1 MGPPPAV
8 SVAPKRV
15 RPYRH
20 LQPLLMN
27 QYDIRILDLIFLR
40 GPNRWSYRPTLEA
53 LIDIGALEQS
63 PSNSLPG
70 FVTRLVEW
78 LPGLRKHECSYEE
91 PGGFVRR
98 LEEGT
103 WVGHILEHVT
113 LELQTQAGRP
123 AGFGRARSTKTTGVY
138 HVVVR
143 TTQEDLTRTCLL
155 KARELIL
162 AAIAGKPFDVA
173 ATMRELRVLADRKGF
188 GPSTACIVDAAVN
201 AKIPVVPLSQG
212 NLVILGHGTR
222 QRRIWT
228 AETDRTSAIAESI
241 ASDKD
246 LAKQL
251 LAPCGIPVPEGQL
264 VRSAD
269 AAVEA
274 AENIGYP
281 VAVKPGEASRG
292 EAVFLD
298 LANAA
303 AVRVAFAAAREVDT
317 TVIVEKHIEGE
328 EHRLLVVG
336 GKVVAATRA
345 AAFHVTGNGRDTL
358 HDLLN
363 SALNRLADAAEPS
376 AVPLTIEDFEDFP
389 TVRLALSR
397 QGLAFDAVPSVN
409 QVVELPQHA
418 KIGVDILAQVHP
430 SIAAQATLAARVVGL
445 DIAGIDIVARDISK
459 PLAAQGGALIEINA
473 GPALPTH
480 LPHGA
485 NGSHA
490 VGDAIVRHLFPGDDN
505 GRIPLIGISGSTD
518 TTPVARLV
526 GFLLHLQGVAVGV
539 ACGNGLYLGERRVD
553 HNDSANWA
561 AGQRLLVNRTLNA
574 AVIETTAESLLR
586 EGLPYD
592 RCQVGLVT
600 SLVPDENL
608 ARFGVQDVEQLTR
621 LLRTQIDVVLPQGIA
636 VLNADDGGV
645 LALASFADGE
655 VLIYS
660 RDAQA
665 PAVLEARALGRRA
678 VYRDEDELVFAHGK
692 QAERLALP
700 PSFSAPAC
708 LPAAACAWAAN
719 VPIDLIVSGIVGFPS
734 ATTAADETARPNN

>member
-1 MGPPPAV
+1 
-8 SVAPKRV
+8 
-15 RPYRH
+15 
-20 LQPLLMN
+20 MN

-53 LIDIGALEQS
+53 LVDIGALEES
-63 PSNSLPG
+63 PSNTLPG

-123 AGFGRARSTKTTGVY
+123 AGFGRARSTATTGIY

-143 TTQEDLTRTCLL
+143 TTQEELTRTCLL

-162 AAIAGKPFDVA
+162 AAIEGRAFDVV
-173 ATMRELRVLADRKGF
+173 ATLRELRVLADRKGF

-201 AKIPVVPLSQG
+201 ARIPVVPLSQG
-212 NLVILGHGTR
+212 NLVILGHGSR

-251 LAPCGIPVPEGQL
+251 IAPCGIPVPQGQL
-264 VRSAD
+264 IRHAD
-269 AAVEA
+269 AAVAA
-274 AENIGYP
+274 AEDIGYP
-281 VAVKPGEASRG
+281 VVVKPGEASRG
-292 EAVFLD
+292 EAVFLNLTD
-298 LANAA
+298 AA
-303 AVRVAFAAAREVDT
+303 AVRVAFAAAREVDA
-317 TVIVEKHIEGE
+317 TVIVEKYIDGE

-336 GKVVAATRA
+336 DKVVAATRA
-345 AAFHVTGNGRDTL
+345 EAFRVTGNGRDTL

-363 SALNRLADAAEPS
+363 AALNKLADAAEPS
-376 AVPLTIEDFEDFP
+376 AVPLTIEDFDDFP

-397 QGLAFDAVPSVN
+397 QGLTFDAVPGAN
-409 QVVELPQHA
+409 QVVELPRHA
-418 KIGVDILAQVHP
+418 KIGVDVLAAVHP
-430 SIAAQATLAARVVGL
+430 SIVAQATLAARVVGL
-445 DIAGIDIVARDISK
+445 DIAGVDIVARDISK
-459 PLAAQGGALIEINA
+459 PLAAQGGALIEVNA

-480 LPHGA
+480 LARGA
-485 NGSHA
+485 NGSHP
-490 VGDAIVRHLFPGDDN
+490 VGDAIVRHLFPGHDN
-505 GRIPLIGISGSTD
+505 GRIPLIGISGSTN
-518 TTPVARLV
+518 TTNVARMV

-553 HNDSANWA
+553 HNDAANWA

-608 ARFGVQDVEQLTR
+608 ARFGVRDAEQLTR

-636 VLNADDGGV
+636 VLNADEAEV
-645 LALASFADGE
+645 LGLASFADGE

-660 RDAQA
+660 RDAHA
-665 PAVLEARALGRRA
+665 PAVLDALAQGRRV
-678 VYRDEDELVFAHGK
+678 VYRDADELVFAHGE

-700 PSFSAPAC
+700 PMFDAPAC
-708 LPAAACAWAAN
+708 LPAAACAWAAD
-719 VPIDLIVSGIVGFPS
+719 VPVDLIVSGIVSFPS
-734 ATTAADETARPNN
+734 ATTAADETVLPNN

>member
-1 MGPPPAV
+1 M
-8 SVAPKRV
+8 
-15 RPYRH
+15 H
-20 LQPLLMN
+20 
-27 QYDIRILDLIFLR
+27 QYDIRILDQVFLR
-40 GPNRWSYRPTLEA
+40 GPNRWSYRPALEA
-53 LIDIGALEQS
+53 LVDIGALEES
-63 PSNSLPG
+63 PSNTLPG
-70 FVTRLVEW
+70 FVVRLVEW

-123 AGFGRARSTKTTGVY
+123 AGYGRARSTSTTGIY

-162 AAIAGKPFDVA
+162 AAIEGQAFDVA

-201 AKIPVVPLSQG
+201 ARIPVVPLSQG

-251 LAPCGIPVPEGQL
+251 IAPCGIPVPEGQL
-264 VRSAD
+264 IRTAD
-269 AAVEA
+269 AAVAA
-274 AENIGYP
+274 AEEIGYP
-281 VAVKPGEASRG
+281 VVVKPGEASRG
-292 EAVFLD
+292 EAVFLELTD
-298 LANAA
+298 AA
-303 AVRVAFAAAREVDT
+303 AVRVAFAAAREVDS
-317 TVIVEKHIEGE
+317 TVIVEKYIEGE

-336 GKVVAATRA
+336 DKVVAATRA
-345 AAFHVTGNGRDTL
+345 EAFRVTGNGRDSL

-363 SALNRLADAAEPS
+363 AALNRLADAAEPS
-376 AVPLTIEDFEDFP
+376 VMPLTVEDFDDFP

-397 QGLAFDAVPSVN
+397 QNLTFDAVPAVN
-409 QVVELPQHA
+409 QVVVLPRHA
-418 KIGVDILAQVHP
+418 KIGVDVLAEVHP

-445 DIAGIDIVARDISK
+445 DIAGVDIVARDISK
-459 PLAAQGGALIEINA
+459 PLAAQGGALIEVNA

-480 LPHGA
+480 LARGA
-485 NGSHA
+485 NGSHP
-490 VGDAIVRHLFPGDDN
+490 VGDAIVRHLFPGEDN
-505 GRIPLIGISGSTD
+505 GRIPLIGISGSTH
-518 TTPVARLV
+518 TTAVARIV

-553 HNDSANWA
+553 HNDAANWA
-561 AGQRLLVNRTLNA
+561 AGQRLLVNRTLNT

-600 SLVPDENL
+600 SLVPNQNL
-608 ARFGVQDVEQLTR
+608 ARFGVNDAEQLTR

-636 VLNADDGGV
+636 VLNADDAEV

-665 PAVLEARALGRRA
+665 PAVLAALAEGRRA
-678 VYRDEDELVFAHGK
+678 VYRDEDELVFAHGELV
-692 QAERLALP
+692 ERLALP
-700 PSFSAPAC
+700 PMFDAPAC

-719 VPIDLIVSGIVGFPS
+719 VPVELIVSGIVGFPS
-734 ATTAADETARPNN
+734 ATTAADETVLPNN

>member
-1 MGPPPAV
+1 M
-8 SVAPKRV
+8 
-15 RPYRH
+15 H
-20 LQPLLMN
+20 
-27 QYDIRILDLIFLR
+27 QYDIRILDQIFLR
-40 GPNRWSYRPTLEA
+40 GPNRWSYRPALEA
-53 LIDIGALEQS
+53 LVDIGALEES
-63 PSNSLPG
+63 PSNTLPG
-70 FVTRLVEW
+70 FITRLVEW

-123 AGFGRARSTKTTGVY
+123 AGYGRARSTSTTGIY

-162 AAIAGKPFDVA
+162 AAIEGKTFDVA
-173 ATMRELRVLADRKGF
+173 ATMRELRLLADRKGF

-201 AKIPVVPLSQG
+201 ARIPVVPLSQG

-251 LAPCGIPVPEGQL
+251 IAPCGIPVPEGQL
-264 VRSAD
+264 IRTAD
-269 AAVEA
+269 AAVAA
-274 AENIGYP
+274 AEEIGYP
-281 VAVKPGEASRG
+281 VVVKPGEASRG

-298 LANAA
+298 LADAA
-303 AVRVAFAAAREVDT
+303 AVRVAFAAAREVDS
-317 TVIVEKHIEGE
+317 TVIVEKYIEGE

-336 GKVVAATRA
+336 DKVVAATRA
-345 AAFHVTGNGRDTL
+345 EAFRVTGNGRDSL

-363 SALNRLADAAEPS
+363 AALNRLADAAEPS
-376 AVPLTIEDFEDFP
+376 VMPLTIEDFDDFP

-397 QGLAFDAVPSVN
+397 QNLTFDAVPAVN
-409 QVVELPQHA
+409 QVVVLPRHA
-418 KIGVDILAQVHP
+418 KIGVDVLAAVHP

-445 DIAGIDIVARDISK
+445 DIAGVDIVVRDISK
-459 PLAAQGGALIEINA
+459 PLAAQGGALIEVNA

-480 LPHGA
+480 LARGA
-485 NGSHA
+485 NGSHP
-490 VGDAIVRHLFPGDDN
+490 VGDAIVRHLFPGEDN

-518 TTPVARLV
+518 TTAVARIV

-539 ACGNGLYLGERRVD
+539 ACGTGLYLGERRVD
-553 HNDSANWA
+553 HNDAANWA
-561 AGQRLLVNRTLNA
+561 AGQRLLVNRTLNT

-600 SLVPDENL
+600 SLVPNQNL
-608 ARFGVQDVEQLTR
+608 ARFGVNDVEQLTR

-636 VLNADDGGV
+636 VLNADDADV

-665 PAVLEARALGRRA
+665 PAVIAALAEGRRA
-678 VYRDEDELVFAHGK
+678 VYRDEDELVFAHGERV
-692 QAERLALP
+692 ERLALP
-700 PSFSAPAC
+700 PMFDTPAC

-719 VPIDLIVSGIVGFPS
+719 VPVELIVSGIVSFPA
-734 ATTAADETARPNN
+734 ATTAADETVLPNN

>member
-1 MGPPPAV
+1 
-8 SVAPKRV
+8 
-15 RPYRH
+15 
-20 LQPLLMN
+20 MN
-27 QYDIRILDLIFLR
+27 QHDIRILDQVFLR
-40 GPNRWSYRPTLEA
+40 GPNRWSYRPALEA
-53 LIDIGALEQS
+53 LVDIGTLEEF
-63 PSNSLPG
+63 PSNTLPG
-70 FVTRLVEW
+70 FVPRLVEW

-123 AGFGRARSTKTTGVY
+123 AGFGRARSTATTGIY

-155 KARELIL
+155 RARDLIL
-162 AAIAGKPFDVA
+162 AAIEGKPFDV
-173 ATMRELRVLADRKGF
+173 TQTLRELRVLADRKGF

-251 LAPCGIPVPEGQL
+251 IAPCGIPVPEGHL
-264 VRSAD
+264 VRNAD
-269 AAVEA
+269 AAVDA
-274 AENIGYP
+274 AEDLGYP
-281 VAVKPGEASRG
+281 VAIKPGEASRG

-298 LANAA
+298 LNDAD
-303 AVRVAFAAAREVDT
+303 AVRAAFAVANEVDS
-317 TVIVEKHIEGE
+317 TVIVEKYIEGE

-336 GKVVAATRA
+336 DKVVAATRA
-345 AAFHVTGNGRDTL
+345 EMFRVTGNGRDTL
-358 HDLLN
+358 QQLLN
-363 SALNRLADAAEPS
+363 VALNQLADASEPT

-397 QGLAFDAVPSVN
+397 QGLSFEAVPATG
-409 QVVELPQHA
+409 QVVELPRHA
-418 KIGVDILAQVHP
+418 KIGVDVLAEVHP
-430 SIAAQATLAARVVGL
+430 SIVAQATLAARVVGL
-445 DIAGIDIVARDISK
+445 DIAGVDIVARDISQ

-480 LPHGA
+480 LPRGP
-485 NGSHA
+485 NGSHHA
-490 VGDAIVRHLFPGDDN
+490 GEAIVRHLFPGDDH
-505 GRIPLIGISGSTD
+505 GRIPLIGIGGSSD
-518 TTPVARLV
+518 TTAVARLV
-526 GFLLHLQGVAVGV
+526 GFLLHLHGVSVGV
-539 ACGNGLYLGERRVD
+539 ACGNGLYLGERRVE
-553 HNDSANWA
+553 HNDAANWA

-592 RCQVGLVT
+592 RCQVAVVT
-600 SLVPDENL
+600 SLAKDDKL
-608 ARFGVQDVEQLTR
+608 ARFGVEDSEQLTK
-621 LLRTQIDVVLPQGIA
+621 LLRTHVDVVLAQGVS
-636 VLNADDGGV
+636 VLNADDAGV
-645 LALASFADGE
+645 LALAEFSDGE
-655 VLIYS
+655 VLLYS
-660 RDAQA
+660 RDAHS
-665 PAVLEARALGRRA
+665 PAVRAALAAGRRA
-678 VYRDEDELVFAHGK
+678 VYRDEDELVFAHGAN
-692 QAERLALP
+692 AERLPIP
-700 PSFSAPAC
+700 PTFDAPEC

-719 VPIDLIVSGIVGFPS
+719 VPVGLIVSGIVGFPA
-734 ATTAADETARPNN
+734 ATTAADEATRSTN

>member
-1 MGPPPAV
+1 
-8 SVAPKRV
+8 
-15 RPYRH
+15 
-20 LQPLLMN
+20 MN
-27 QYDIRILDLIFLR
+27 QYDIRILDQIFLR
-40 GPNRWSYRPTLEA
+40 GPNRWSYRPALEA
-53 LIDIGALEQS
+53 LVDIGALEES
-63 PSNSLPG
+63 PSNTLPG
-70 FVTRLVEW
+70 FVPRLVEW

-123 AGFGRARSTKTTGVY
+123 AGFGRARSTDTTGIY

-155 KARELIL
+155 RARDLIL
-162 AAIAGKPFDVA
+162 AAIEGRAFDVS
-173 ATMRELRVLADRKGF
+173 ATLRELRVLADRKGF
-188 GPSTACIVDAAVN
+188 GPSTACIVDAAAN

-251 LAPCGIPVPEGQL
+251 IAPCGIPVPEGAL
-264 VRSAD
+264 VRNAD
-269 AAVEA
+269 AAVVA
-274 AENIGYP
+274 AEDIGYP

-298 LANAA
+298 LNDEAS
-303 AVRVAFAAAREVDT
+303 VRAAFAAAHEVDS
-317 TVIVEKHIEGE
+317 TVIVEKYIDGE

-336 GKVVAATRA
+336 DKVVAATRA
-345 AAFHVTGNGRDTL
+345 EAFRVTGNGRDSV
-358 HDLLN
+358 HQLLTR
-363 SALNRLADAAEPS
+363 ALNEVAESSAPT

-389 TVRLALSR
+389 TVRLALTR
-397 QGLAFDAVPSVN
+397 QKLSFDAVPAAGV
-409 QVVELPQHA
+409 VVELPRHA
-418 KIGVDILAQVHP
+418 KIGVDVLDQVHP
-430 SIAAQATLAARVVGL
+430 SIVAQATLAARVVGL
-445 DIAGIDIVARDISK
+445 DIAGVDIVARDISQ

-480 LPHGA
+480 LPRGA
-485 NGSHA
+485 NGSHHA
-490 VGDAIVRHLFPGDDN
+490 GEAIVRHLFPGDDH
-505 GRIPLIGISGSTD
+505 GRIPLIGIGGSGD
-518 TTPVARLV
+518 TTAVARMV
-526 GFLLHLQGVAVGV
+526 GFLLHLHGVAVGV

-600 SLVPDENL
+600 SLAPDDKL
-608 ARFGVQDVEQLTR
+608 ARFGVKDSEQLTK
-621 LLRTQIDVVLPQGIA
+621 LLRTHIDVVLAQGVA
-636 VLNADDGGV
+636 VLNADDAGV
-645 LALASFADGE
+645 LALSEFSDGE
-655 VLIYS
+655 VLLYS
-660 RDAQA
+660 RDAQS
-665 PAVLEARALGRRA
+665 PAVRAALAEGRRA
-678 VYRDEDELVFAHGK
+678 VYRDEDELVFAHGA
-692 QAERLALP
+692 QAERLPLP
-700 PSFSAPAC
+700 PTFDAPEC

-719 VPIDLIVSGIVGFPS
+719 VPVGLIVSGIVGFPS
-734 ATTAADETARPNN
+734 ATTAADESKRPNN

>member
-1 MGPPPAV
+1 
-8 SVAPKRV
+8 
-15 RPYRH
+15 
-20 LQPLLMN
+20 MN
-27 QYDIRILDLIFLR
+27 QYDIRILDQVFLR
-40 GPNRWSYRPTLEA
+40 GPNRWSYRPALEA
-53 LIDIGALEQS
+53 LVDIGALEES
-63 PSNSLPG
+63 PSNTLPG
-70 FVTRLVEW
+70 FVPRLVEW

-103 WVGHILEHVT
+103 WAGHILEHVT

-123 AGFGRARSTKTTGVY
+123 AGFGRARSTATSGIY

-155 KARELIL
+155 RARDLIL
-162 AAIAGKPFDVA
+162 AAIGGKAFDVG
-173 ATMRELRVLADRKGF
+173 ATLRELRVLADRKGF

-241 ASDKD
+241 ASDKH

-251 LAPCGIPVPEGQL
+251 IAPCGIPVPDGQL
-264 VRSAD
+264 IRSAD

-274 AENIGYP
+274 AEDIGYP

-298 LANAA
+298 LNDAE
-303 AVRVAFAAAREVDT
+303 AVRAAYAAAREVDT
-317 TVIVEKHIEGE
+317 TVIVEKYIDGD

-336 GKVVAATRA
+336 DKVVAATRA
-345 AAFHVTGNGRDTL
+345 VTFPVTGNGRDTL
-358 HDLLN
+358 HHLLTV
-363 SALNRLADAAEPS
+363 ALNQLADAAEPT

-389 TVRLALSR
+389 TVRLALTR
-397 QGLAFDAVPSVN
+397 QGLTFDAVPAAG
-409 QVVELPQHA
+409 QVVALPRHA
-418 KIGVDILAQVHP
+418 KIGVDVLGEVHP
-430 SIAAQATLAARVVGL
+430 SIVAQATLAARVVGL
-445 DIAGIDIVARDISK
+445 DIAGVDIVARDIAK

-480 LPHGA
+480 LPRGA
-485 NGSHA
+485 NGSHPA
-490 VGDAIVRHLFPGDDN
+490 GAAIVRHLFPGDDH
-505 GRIPLIGISGSTD
+505 GRIPLIGIGGSAA
-518 TTPVARLV
+518 TTAVARMV
-526 GFLLHLQGVAVGV
+526 GFLLHLHGVSVGI

-553 HNDSANWA
+553 HNDSAHWA

-574 AVIETTAESLLR
+574 AVIETTAASLLR

-600 SLVPDENL
+600 SLALDDKL
-608 ARFGVQDVEQLTR
+608 ARFGVEDREQLTK
-621 LLRTQIDVVLPQGIA
+621 LLRTHIDVVLPHGVA
-636 VLNADDGGV
+636 VLNADDPGV
-645 LALASFADGE
+645 LALAEYSDGE

-660 RDAQA
+660 RDAQS
-665 PAVLEARALGRRA
+665 PAVSAALAAGRRA
-678 VYRDEDELVFAHGK
+678 VYRDQDELVFAHGT
-692 QAERLALP
+692 QAERLPLP
-700 PSFSAPAC
+700 PTFAAPEC
-708 LPAAACAWAAN
+708 LPAAACAWASN
-719 VPIDLIVSGIVGFPS
+719 VPVELIVSGIVGFPS
-734 ATTAADETARPNN
+734 ATTAADENQRSTN

>member
-1 MGPPPAV
+1 
-8 SVAPKRV
+8 
-15 RPYRH
+15 
-20 LQPLLMN
+20 MN

-40 GPNRWSYRPTLEA
+40 GPNRWSYRPALEA
-53 LIDIGALEQS
+53 LIDIGALEES
-63 PSNSLPG
+63 PSNTLPG
-70 FVTRLVEW
+70 FVARLVEW

-123 AGFGRARSTKTTGVY
+123 AGSGRARSTSTTGIY

-162 AAIAGKPFDVA
+162 AAIEGKSFDVA
-173 ATMRELRVLADRKGF
+173 ATLRELRVLADRKGF

-201 AKIPVVPLSQG
+201 ARIPVVPLSQG

-251 LAPCGIPVPEGQL
+251 IAPCGIPVPEGQL
-264 VRSAD
+264 IRNAD
-269 AAVEA
+269 AAVAA
-274 AENIGYP
+274 AEEIGYP
-281 VAVKPGEASRG
+281 VVVKPGEASRG

-298 LANAA
+298 LADAA
-303 AVRVAFAAAREVDT
+303 AVRVAFAAAHEVDS
-317 TVIVEKHIEGE
+317 TVIVEKYIEGE

-336 GKVVAATRA
+336 DKVVAATRA
-345 AAFHVTGNGRDTL
+345 EAFRVTGNGRDTV

-363 SALNRLADAAEPS
+363 AALNKLADAAEPS
-376 AVPLTIEDFEDFP
+376 VMPLTIEDFDDFP
-389 TVRLALSR
+389 TVRLALAR
-397 QGLAFDAVPSVN
+397 QGMSFDAVPGVN
-409 QVVELPQHA
+409 QVVVLPRHA
-418 KIGVDILAQVHP
+418 KIGVDVLAEVHP
-430 SIAAQATLAARVVGL
+430 STVAQATLAARVVGL
-445 DIAGIDIVARDISK
+445 DIAGVDIVARDISK

-480 LPHGA
+480 LARGA
-485 NGSHA
+485 NGSHL
-490 VGDAIVRHLFPGDDN
+490 VGDAIVRHLFPANDN
-505 GRIPLIGISGSTD
+505 GRIPLIGISGSSN
-518 TTPVARLV
+518 TTEVARMV

-539 ACGNGLYLGERRVD
+539 ACGNGLYLGGRRVD
-553 HNDSANWA
+553 HNDAANWA
-561 AGQRLLVNRTLNA
+561 AGQRLLVNRTLNT

-600 SLVPDENL
+600 ALALDENL
-608 ARFGVQDVEQLTR
+608 ARFGIQDVEQLTR

-636 VLNADDGGV
+636 VLNADDADV
-645 LALASFADGE
+645 LALATFADGE

-665 PAVLEARALGRRA
+665 PAVIDALAQGRRA
-678 VYRDEDELVFAHGK
+678 VYHDADELVFAHGR
-692 QAERLALP
+692 QAERQALP
-700 PSFSAPAC
+700 PMFDVPAS

-719 VPIDLIVSGIVGFPS
+719 VPIDLIVSGIVSFPS
-734 ATTAADETARPNN
+734 ATTAADETLLPNNPS

>member
-1 MGPPPAV
+1 
-8 SVAPKRV
+8 
-15 RPYRH
+15 
-20 LQPLLMN
+20 MN
-27 QYDIRILDLIFLR
+27 QYDIRILDLVFLR

-53 LIDIGALEQS
+53 LVDIGALEES
-63 PSNSLPG
+63 PSNILPG
-70 FVTRLVEW
+70 FVARLVEW

-123 AGFGRARSTKTTGVY
+123 AGFGRARSTATTGVY

-155 KARELIL
+155 RARELIL
-162 AAIAGKPFDVA
+162 AAIAGKPFDVPS
-173 ATMRELRVLADRKGF
+173 TMRELRVLADRKGF

-264 VRSAD
+264 VRTAD
-269 AAVEA
+269 AAIAA
-274 AENIGYP
+274 AEDIGYP
-281 VAVKPGEASRG
+281 VVVKPGEASRG

-298 LANAA
+298 LSDAA
-303 AVRVAFAAAREVDT
+303 AVRAAFAAARQVDA
-317 TVIVEKHIEGE
+317 TVIVEKYIEGE

-336 GKVVAATRA
+336 DKVVAATRA
-345 AAFHVTGNGRDTL
+345 EAFRVTGNGRDTL

-363 SALNRLADAAEPS
+363 AALNKLADAAEPS

-389 TVRLALSR
+389 TVRLALCR
-397 QGLAFDAVPSVN
+397 QGLAFDAVPSID
-409 QVVELPQHA
+409 QVIELPRHA
-418 KIGVDILAQVHP
+418 KIGVDVLAQVHP
-430 SIAAQATLAARVVGL
+430 SITAQATLAARVVGL
-445 DIAGIDIVARDISK
+445 DIAGVDIVARDISK
-459 PLAAQGGALIEINA
+459 PLAAQGGALIEVNA

-480 LPHGA
+480 LPRGA

-490 VGDAIVRHLFPGDDN
+490 VGESIVRHLFPGDDH

-518 TTPVARLV
+518 TTTVARMV
-526 GFLLHLQGVAVGV
+526 GFLLHLHGVAVGV
-539 ACGNGLYLGERRVD
+539 ACGNGLYLGARRVD

-561 AGQRLLVNRTLNA
+561 AGQRLLVNRTLNT

-600 SLVPDENL
+600 SLTLDENL
-608 ARFGVQDVEQLTR
+608 ARFGVRDAEQLTR

-636 VLNADDGGV
+636 VLNADDAGV

-660 RDAQA
+660 RDGQA
-665 PAVLEARALGRRA
+665 PAVREARALGRRA
-678 VYRDEDELVFAHGK
+678 VYRDADELVFAHGE
-692 QAERLALP
+692 QAARLALP
-700 PSFSAPAC
+700 PTFDAPAC

-719 VPIDLIVSGIVGFPS
+719 VPVDLIVSGIVGFPS
-734 ATTAADETARPNN
+734 ATTAADETTRPLN